1 MQTIVKRLSIFIF
14 YDDVVDDLNLIKIRE
29 IFYKYNG
36 YWKIRNV
43 TYSYQHPSKFVTLEE
58 PETHLLIY
66 KLFIDVYY
74 DDFRMFWNIYH
85 LLDSVYIQISNMS
98 LNERIHLKNHFVLGF
113 VPFNSFF
120 DEFIKPFII
129 EIKIL
134 EKGKVINIQGN
145 ECIVIV
151 SLSDITA
158 DLP

>member
-1 MQTIVKRLSIFIF
+1 
-14 YDDVVDDLNLIKIRE
+14 
-29 IFYKYNG
+29 
-36 YWKIRNV
+36 
-43 TYSYQHPSKFVTLEE
+43 
-58 PETHLLIY
+58 
-66 KLFIDVYY
+66 
-74 DDFRMFWNIYH
+74 
-85 LLDSVYIQISNMS
+85 MS